1 MPLTMDSRGEVV
13 AVDVYAYGAGR
24 LAASSASALRTTAT
38 DAVSRL
44 SVALE
49 CEVTL
54 HVSELGHTDA
64 FGDGAGVLA
73 VARTSHGCLLSGSAQ
88 VRCSTP
94 PSVHIDVCSL
104 PERSPAFQCLCQ
116 Y

>member
-1 MPLTMDSRGEVV
+1 MADLRPQTQVV

-24 LAASSASALRTTAT
+24 LAASLPSASSALRTTAA
-38 DAVSRL
+38 DCVSRL
-44 SVALE
+44 SAALPGE

-54 HVSELGHTDA
+54 HVSELGHADA

-88 VRCSTP
+88 V
-94 PSVHIDVCSL
+94 
-104 PERSPAFQCLCQ
+104 
-116 Y
+116 